1 MLVAARNVSCGAALD
16 DCRWY
21 LCRKSPNHKPSHDD
35 RLSKLAVVAA
45 CLAVHSDM
53 RREVS
58 FLSMDSPLCREPG
71 RGPGPVLCALE
82 RALKE
87 VTTETEKRLRLVQL
101 DLSSPHRSSDRN
113 QNAGTDEA
121 GNEIANPSRE
131 LDAEESEQK
140 ACNRGSYYPQQNIH
154 EQPHVALHELLGE
167 PSSDSADN
175 DGCDPADLLIFH
187 GILRM

>member
-58 FLSMDSPLCREPG
+58 FLSMDSPAENPG
-71 RGPGPVLCALE
+71 VGQDPGFFAHWSV
-82 RALKE
+82 R
-87 VTTETEKRLRLVQL
+87 
-101 DLSSPHRSSDRN
+101 
-113 QNAGTDEA
+113 
-121 GNEIANPSRE
+121 
-131 LDAEESEQK
+131 
-140 ACNRGSYYPQQNIH
+140 
-154 EQPHVALHELLGE
+154 
-167 PSSDSADN
+167 
-175 DGCDPADLLIFH
+175 
-187 GILRM
+187 